1 MPKNGD
7 LVRSDCLTST
17 MQKLQ
22 FNKSELAKA
31 VGKSPSYI
39 GKALTTGK
47 VAKTVGLA
55 CEALVRRQ
63 GKFGAVK
70 YSVIVIPIERAT
82 EVRTIITALGGKVAD
97 LDIS

>member
-7 LVRSDCLTST
+7 LVRSDCLTSA

-22 FNKSELAKA
+22 LNKKELAEA
-31 VGKSPSYI
+31 IGKSPSAI
-39 GKALTTGK
+39 GKALRNGT
-47 VAKTVGLA
+47 VAKTVSLA

-70 YSVIVIPIERAT
+70 YSVIVVPVERAT

>member
-7 LVRSDCLTST
+7 MVRSDCLTST

-22 FNKSELAKA
+22 LNRNELAKA
-31 VGKSPSYI
+31 IGKSPSTI
-39 GKALTTGK
+39 SKALDIGMVPKTTS
-47 VAKTVGLA
+47 LA

-70 YSVIVIPIERAT
+70 YSVIVVPAERAD
-82 EVRTIITALGGKVAD
+82 EIRTIITALGGKVAD